1 MIDVCTI
8 ENVKDYKITHDITML
23 NKDSFI
29 KLIHMAASLRDSCRI
44 QITPQHN
51 WLKSRTTPKLGTVP
65 QSDI

>member
-29 KLIHMAASLRDSCRI
+29 KLIHMAASLRETRAAY
-44 QITPQHN
+44 
-51 WLKSRTTPKLGTVP
+51 KSLHSTT
-65 QSDI
+65 D